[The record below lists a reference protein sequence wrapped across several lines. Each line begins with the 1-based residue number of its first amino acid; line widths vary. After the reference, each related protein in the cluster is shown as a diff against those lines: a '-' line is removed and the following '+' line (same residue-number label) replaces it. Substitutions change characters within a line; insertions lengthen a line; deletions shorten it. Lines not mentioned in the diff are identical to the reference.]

1 MLLAEMT
8 KDFQYRI
15 KIALLKIPIQMLK
28 VKCLT
33 FGYFYTKSHTK
44 INLVKAWPFG
54 LLLADM
60 PKDFQ

>member
-1 MLLAEMT
+1 
-8 KDFQYRI
+8 
-15 KIALLKIPIQMLK
+15 MLK

-44 INLVKAWPFG
+44 INLAKAWPLG
-54 LLLADM
+54 LLLADT